1 MTSKRHAD
9 QSASVSPTLRVPSSS
24 SSSSSAA
31 SSHCRSCAGSTDHAA
46 ASSAESAR
54 RDEELLS
61 SSVSAMAV
69 SMDDKM
75 ECEMHDSSESK
86 VEVEDALG
94 TKIFTPADLQA
105 FIDSETYSSFLN
117 FIVALSESVRGLTL
131 SADCFVSTLIAKMI
145 EVIETI
151 TSWVTD
157 IPPQEQHKSRFGNP
171 AFRIWIDKVTESAE
185 RFMSDLIPE
194 GTITVKTND
203 DVDIIQH
210 DRSVIIKELVAYFT
224 HCFGSRERI
233 DYGTG
238 HEAHFAAWMYCFD
251 RIGFLSKKDYP
262 ALVLRLFPKYLSLM
276 RTLQWVYWLEPAG
289 SHGVWG
295 LDDYHFLPFLWGASQ
310 LVDHK
315 YIKPKAIHSTE
326 TVNAFAKDYLYLA
339 CIKFINSV
347 KTESLVWHSP
357 MLNDIS
363 GVKTWRKIAEGMI
376 KMYKA
381 EVLGKL
387 PIMQHFIFG
396 NLLPFKSVSTPGEQ
410 LLGHHGHNHDHSE
423 CSSPPMTS
431 EFPSCCPRLPSA
443 VAVKVDGEKRRR
455 VIPFD

>member
-1 MTSKRHAD
+1 MTNSKRHAD
-9 QSASVSPTLRVPSSS
+9 QSASTSPTPAPR
-24 SSSSSAA
+24 SAA
-31 SSHCRSCAGSTDHAA
+31 SSTSGSSSCRSCAAA
-46 ASSAESAR
+46 SAESAR

-69 SMDDKM
+69 SMDHDKM
-75 ECEMHDSSESK
+75 EECEMGDSERAD
-86 VEVEDALG
+86 EELG

-105 FIDSETYSSFLN
+105 FVNSETYNSFLN
-117 FIVALSESVRGLTL
+117 FIIALSESVRGLPM
-131 SADCFVSTLIAKMI
+131 SNECFVSPLITKMI
-145 EVIETI
+145 EIIEMI
-151 TSWVTD
+151 TSWVD
-157 IPPQEQHKSRFGNP
+157 EIPPQEQHKSRFGNP
-171 AFRIWIDKVTESAE
+171 SFQIWIDKVTENAE

-194 GTITVKTND
+194 GIVTVKTND
-203 DVDIIQH
+203 DVDMIQY
-210 DRSVIIKELVAYFT
+210 DRAAIIKELVAYFT

-233 DYGTG
+233 DFGTG

-251 RIGFLSKKDYP
+251 RIGLLSKKDYP
-262 ALVLRLFPKYLSLM
+262 ALVLRLFPKYLKLM

-326 TVNAFAKDYLYLA
+326 IVNAFSKDYLYLA

-396 NLLPFKSVSTPGEQ
+396 KLLPFTSVSTAEEQ
-410 LLGHHGHNHDHSE
+410 HHPSHHHEHHNHSE
-423 CSSPPMTS
+423 QCSSPPMTS